1 MSIEINSIYVVK
13 LVSQFL
19 KENNLT
25 NTLKCLE
32 EESTIKMNTV
42 DSIEDFKNNILRG
55 KWDLVLQ
62 AINGLN
68 ISVSKL
74 LDLYEQII
82 YELLEYKENE
92 IARGLINNDV
102 SKYSYTKEF
111 SMRINRLENLVNN
124 PNVEVDQIYSQLN
137 TNKDRCRA
145 NIAESLSK
153 ELAVMAPNRLIFL
166 LNQGVKHLYTNK
178 EIPPNI
184 EKYDIFTGRIDM
196 ILKNE
201 SNYVKNIYKEIKFE
215 NSHIETAKFS
225 PDGNYLATG
234 SSDGFIEIWDPQ
246 TGKLKTE
253 LEYQLEN
260 VLMLHTNS
268 VTSVNFSKD
277 SKMLCSGD
285 LEGNVKLFKL
295 SNGKC
300 LREFNS
306 AHSKGVTCLIFS
318 KDSSIIISGSF
329 DAKIK
334 FLGLK
339 TGKVLKELTG
349 HTSFINDLV
358 SNWEFDRFY
367 SASSDGKVNLW
378 SYKSQDLIYTITPP
392 LVSYMLELSVNNIV
406 VNPKNPDQVFI
417 CNRSNTIYLM
427 TSNGLVVKSFCT
439 QKDKQIVYCTVSYD
453 GEWLYIVDEDNILYS
468 YGIEA
473 NVMRNM
479 FHIHEKDVISLI
491 HHPNMS
497 MVVSYALDGKLNIYI

>member
-1 MSIEINSIYVVK
+1 MSIEINSLDVVK

-32 EESTIKMNTV
+32 QESGIKLNPV
-42 DSIEDFKNNILRG
+42 ESIEDFKNNILRG

-62 AINGLN
+62 ALNGIDIPVL
-68 ISVSKL
+68 KL

-92 IARGLINNDV
+92 IARGLFNNDI
-102 SKYSYTKEF
+102 SKYAYTKEA
-111 SMRINRLENLVNN
+111 SMRIGRLEHIINS
-124 PNVEVDQIYSQLN
+124 NVDMDHIYSQLN
-137 TNKDRCRA
+137 TNKDRNRS

-153 ELAVMAPNRLIFL
+153 ELAVMAPNRLCFL
-166 LNQGVKHLYTNK
+166 LNQGVKQLYTNK
-178 EIPPNI
+178 EIPQTI

-196 ILKNE
+196 LLKNE
-201 SNYVKNIYKEIKFE
+201 SNFVKSVFKEIKFE

-253 LEYQLEN
+253 LEYQLDN
-260 VLMLHTNS
+260 ALMLHSHS
-268 VTSVNFSKD
+268 VTGVNFSKD

-300 LREFNS
+300 LREFNT

-318 KDSSIIISGSF
+318 KDSSIIISGSY
-329 DAKIK
+329 DSKIK

-339 TGKVLKELTG
+339 TGKVLKELIG
-349 HTSFINDLV
+349 HNSFINDLV
-358 SNWEFDRFY
+358 PNWEFDRFY
-367 SASSDGKVNLW
+367 SASSDGTVKLW
-378 SYKSQDLIYTITPP
+378 SYKTQDLIYTITPP

-406 VNPKNPDQVFI
+406 VNPKNPDQIFV
-417 CNRSNTIYLM
+417 CNRSNTLYLM
-427 TSNGLVVKSFCT
+427 TSNGLVVKSFST
-439 QKDKQIVYCTVSYD
+439 QKDKQIVYSTVSYD

-468 YGIEA
+468 FGVEA

-479 FHIHEKDVISLI
+479 FNIHEKDVIGI
-491 HHPNMS
+491 THHPNMS

>member
-1 MSIEINSIYVVK
+1 MSIEINSIDVVK
-13 LVSQFL
+13 MISQFM
-19 KENNLT
+19 KENNMM

-32 EESTIKMNTV
+32 QESGIKLNTV

-62 AINGLN
+62 HINGIDIPVN
-68 ISVSKL
+68 KL
-74 LDLYEQII
+74 LDLYEQIV

-92 IARGLINNDV
+92 IAKGLIGDI
-102 SKYSYTKEF
+102 SKYGYTKE
-111 SMRINRLENLVNN
+111 SAMRISRLEHLAIN
-124 PNVEVDQIYSQLN
+124 PNFDIDQIYSQIN
-137 TNKDRCRA
+137 SNKDRNRA
-145 NIAESLSK
+145 SIAESLSK
-153 ELAVMAPNRLIFL
+153 ELAVLAPNRLLFL
-166 LNQGVKHLYTNK
+166 LNQGVKQLYTNK
-178 EIPPNI
+178 EIPNNI

-196 ILKNE
+196 LLKNE
-201 SNYVKNIYKEIKFE
+201 SNFVKSVYKEIKFE
-215 NSHIETAKFS
+215 NSHIEIAKFS

-234 SSDGFIEIWDPQ
+234 SSDCFIEVWDPQ

-285 LEGNVKLFKL
+285 LEGNVKLFKIA
-295 SNGKC
+295 NGKC
-300 LREFNS
+300 LREFTQ
-306 AHSKGVTCLIFS
+306 AHLKGVTCLIFS

-329 DAKIK
+329 DANIK

-339 TGKVLKELTG
+339 TGKVLKELSG

-358 SNWEFDRFY
+358 PNWEFDRFY
-367 SASSDGKVNLW
+367 SASSDGTVNLW
-378 SYKSQDLIYTITPP
+378 SYKTQDLIYTITPP
-392 LVSYMLELSVNNIV
+392 LLSYMLELSVNNIV
-406 VNPKNPDQVFI
+406 VNPKNPDQVFV
-417 CNRSNTIYLM
+417 CNRSNTVYLM
-427 TSNGLVVKSFCT
+427 TSNGLVVKSYCT
-439 QKDKQIVYCTVSYD
+439 QKDKQIIYCTVSYD
-453 GEWLYIVDEDNILYS
+453 GEWLYIVDEDNVLFA
-468 YGIEA
+468 YGVEA

-479 FHIHEKDVISLI
+479 FNIHEKDVIGLT